1 MTKIQ
6 VIINALQDINAF
18 DIIVYDM
25 KEISP
30 FFDYF
35 VISSASSDRQLNAAI
50 SHISNDLAKEGLESP
65 KVEGKD
71 SRSWIL
77 VDAGDV
83 IVNVF
88 TKEERE
94 YYNLEKMW
102 AGIETVDIEKL
113 KWFMIN

>member
-6 VIINALQDINAF
+6 VIINALEDINAF
-18 DIIVYDM
+18 DILVYDM

-35 VISSASSDRQLNAAI
+35 VISSASSDRQLQAAI
-50 SHISNDLAKEGLESP
+50 THISNDLSKEGFEHP
-65 KVEGKD
+65 KFEGKD
-71 SRSWIL
+71 SNSWIL
-77 VDAGDV
+77 VDANNV

-94 YYNLEKMW
+94 YYNLEKML
-102 AGIETVDIEKL
+102 AGIETIDIEKL
-113 KWFMIN
+113 K